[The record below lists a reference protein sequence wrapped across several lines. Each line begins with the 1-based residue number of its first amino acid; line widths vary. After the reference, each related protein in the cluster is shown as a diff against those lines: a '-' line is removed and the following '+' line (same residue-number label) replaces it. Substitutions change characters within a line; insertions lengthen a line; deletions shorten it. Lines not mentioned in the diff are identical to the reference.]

1 MATNSRNRHCDLI
14 RSARASP
21 YTFVYGLATKSN
33 LSVHPLAVPVT
44 ILEVQVS
51 AKAHPLINNTL
62 VTEVLSARFT
72 RVEMSIINELIDA
85 AGVTRSEWLR
95 DVVLARSK
103 PDHESERLMD
113 HVLLEE
119 VMVLRS
125 LILNLS
131 AAAGIPRTVVQGILF
146 NAESTKGA
154 EAKKRLSSVPSDA
167 PAGALGS

>member
-1 MATNSRNRHCDLI
+1 
-14 RSARASP
+14 
-21 YTFVYGLATKSN
+21 
-33 LSVHPLAVPVT
+33 
-44 ILEVQVS
+44 
-51 AKAHPLINNTL
+51 
-62 VTEVLSARFT
+62 
-72 RVEMSIINELIDA
+72 
-85 AGVTRSEWLR
+85 
-95 DVVLARSK
+95 
-103 PDHESERLMD
+103 MD